1 MHVEKETAYLF
12 FYFWTMGKNS
22 GVVMEFKNPVWVG
35 HPPEFQAILRPK
47 LFNNGNP
54 REEPF
59 SFSVSSIYLLFPWL
73 EAEPSEAAEANPETT
88 VEAAI
93 SLNRRT
99 TLCVCSSCHMFR
111 SLL

>member
-1 MHVEKETAYLF
+1 
-12 FYFWTMGKNS
+12 
-22 GVVMEFKNPVWVG
+22 MEFPNASWVG
-35 HPPEFQAILRPK
+35 HPPDFQAILRPE

-111 SLL
+111 SLLQQTSKVNGVKEFLDASE

>member
-1 MHVEKETAYLF
+1 MTSRLSHRSSEPAYYIVDCRSL
-12 FYFWTMGKNS
+12 
-22 GVVMEFKNPVWVG
+22 G
-35 HPPEFQAILRPK
+35 HPPDFQAILRPK

-99 TLCVCSSCHMFR
+99 TLCVCS
-111 SLL
+111 LLSHVPLFAMAN

>member
-1 MHVEKETAYLF
+1 MNLHK
-12 FYFWTMGKNS
+12 GP
-22 GVVMEFKNPVWVG
+22 KNPSKSLFAQPIG
-35 HPPEFQAILRPK
+35 HPPDFQAILRPE

-73 EAEPSEAAEANPETT
+73 EAEPSEAAEANAETT

-99 TLCVCSSCHMFR
+99 TLCV
-111 SLL
+111 